1 MSMNLSRT
9 SILVTGGAGFIGSE
23 FVRQCV
29 KSDLYSNIY
38 IIDSLTY
45 AADLSRIREALNDS
59 RVEFIQCDISEVN
72 KYQNL
77 LKSVNHIA
85 HFAAESHVDKSNENG
100 MPFLQSNVIG
110 TYALLEAARSHPK
123 IRTLLV
129 STDEVYGSIDDGLF
143 SETSQLNPSSAYSAS
158 KTSSDLF
165 GLAMNHTFNQD
176 IIITRGC
183 NTYGP
188 FQHVEKLIPLCI
200 SRLLKNGNA
209 PLYGDGNNI
218 REWIHVSD
226 HARAIQSLILKGM
239 TGEIYN
245 IGSGFR
251 ISNREVLS
259 HILSELNL
267 DWSRVEFIADRP
279 GHDKRYA
286 LDVSKIQKEIGWKP
300 QINFLNGIKTTVEW
314 YRRNPVNS

>member
-1 MSMNLSRT
+1 MSRSSVL
-9 SILVTGGAGFIGSE
+9 ITGGAGFIGSE

-29 KSDLYSNIY
+29 ESETYSDIY
-38 IIDSLTY
+38 VIDSLTY
-45 AADLSRIREALNDS
+45 AADLNRIQDALDGS
-59 RVEFIQCDISEVN
+59 KIEFIQCDISDIE
-72 KYQNL
+72 KYQNV

-85 HFAAESHVDKSNENG
+85 HFAAESHVDRSNENG

-110 TYALLEAARSHPK
+110 TYALLEAARFHSQ

-129 STDEVYGSIDDGLF
+129 STDEVYGSIDEGLF
-143 SETSQLNPSSAYSAS
+143 SEISPLNPSSAYSAS
-158 KTSSDLF
+158 KASSDFF

-176 IIITRGC
+176 IVITRGC

-188 FQHVEKLIPLCI
+188 FQHAEKLIPLCI
-200 SRLLKNGNA
+200 SKLLQGTNA

-226 HARAIQSLILKGM
+226 HARAIQSVILNG
-239 TGEIYN
+239 TAGEIYN

-251 ISNREVLS
+251 LSNREVLS
-259 HILSELNL
+259 HILTELKL
-267 DWSRVEFIADRP
+267 DWGRVDFVADRP

-286 LDVSKIQKEIGWKP
+286 LDFSKIKKETQWEA
-300 QINFLNGIKTTVEW
+300 QIDFLNGIKTTVDW
-314 YRRNPVNS
+314 YRRNHVNP

>member
-1 MSMNLSRT
+1 
-9 SILVTGGAGFIGSE
+9 
-23 FVRQCV
+23 
-29 KSDLYSNIY
+29 
-38 IIDSLTY
+38 
-45 AADLSRIREALNDS
+45 
-59 RVEFIQCDISEVN
+59 VE

-77 LKSVNHIA
+77 LQSVKHIA
-85 HFAAESHVDKSNENG
+85 HFAAESHVDRSNQNG
-100 MPFLQSNVIG
+100 MPFLQSNVLG
-110 TYALLEAARSHPK
+110 TYALLESARLHPQ

-129 STDEVYGSIDDGLF
+129 STDEVYGSISDGLF
-143 SETSQLNPSSAYSAS
+143 SETSHLNPSSAYSAS
-158 KTSSDLF
+158 KASSDFF
-165 GLAMNHTFNQD
+165 GLAMKHTFNQD

-200 SRLLKNGNA
+200 SRLLKGTNA

-226 HARAIQSLILKGM
+226 HAHAIQNVILNGKSG
-239 TGEIYN
+239 GIYN

-251 ISNREVLS
+251 LSNREVLS

-267 DWSRVEFIADRP
+267 DWDKVEFVADRP

-286 LDVSKIQKEIGWKP
+286 LDSSKIQKEIGWEA
-300 QINFLNGIKTTVEW
+300 QILFSNGIKNTIEW
-314 YRRNPVNS
+314 YRQNMVNK